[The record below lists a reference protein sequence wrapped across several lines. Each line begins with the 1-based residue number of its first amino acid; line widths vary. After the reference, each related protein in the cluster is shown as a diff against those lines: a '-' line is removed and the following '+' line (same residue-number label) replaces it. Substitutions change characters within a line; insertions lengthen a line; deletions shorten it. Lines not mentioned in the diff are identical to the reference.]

1 MSRLLQ
7 RFACSTVAAAILG
20 ALALARA
27 EEPTPA
33 AQPAQ
38 PSPAVQAVPAT
49 QPAEVAPAK
58 QAGPAPATQPTPA
71 AQPASVAKPAPDA
84 AAAPP
89 VGGDAP
95 LYRVV
100 DGNHVDANT
109 MKGWH
114 TWRAMACDRCHGP
127 NQEGLVGPSLV
138 DDLKTMSKED
148 FKKCVLDG
156 RIDKGMPNFGGVKTV
171 ADNLDA
177 LYAFLK
183 GRSDGAI
190 ATGNLKEIE

>member
-1 MSRLLQ
+1 L
-7 RFACSTVAAAILG
+7 
-20 ALALARA
+20 
-27 EEPTPA
+27 
-33 AQPAQ
+33 
-38 PSPAVQAVPAT
+38 
-49 QPAEVAPAK
+49 
-58 QAGPAPATQPTPA
+58 
-71 AQPASVAKPAPDA
+71 VAKPAPDGTA
-84 AAAPP
+84 VTP
-89 VGGDAP
+89 VSSDAP

-138 DDLKTMSKED
+138 DDLKTMTKED
-148 FKKCVLDG
+148 FKKCLLDG

-171 ADNLDA
+171 ADNVDA